1 MDYHFTD
8 KPTMQNQIE
17 QHEFLEF
24 ATVHGN
30 LYGTSYRSVQRVIEG
45 NRSCILDVDIQGVQN
60 VMKKQVKAT
69 YILIVPPSIE
79 DLSKRLHS
87 RNTDDKQS
95 IQLRL
100 RNSEEELRIA
110 RTLPFSHVIVNEDID
125 KAYSQL
131 KECLVSL
138 LRCFSLL
145 QHSSHGNSV
154 RLLYAVRM
162 RVHIE
167 WYL

>member
-1 MDYHFTD
+1 
-8 KPTMQNQIE
+8 MQKQIE

-30 LYGTSYRSVQRVIEG
+30 LYGTSYRSVQHVIEG

-79 DLSKRLHS
+79 DLRKRLYS
-87 RNTDDKQS
+87 RNTDDEQS

-100 RNSEEELRIA
+100 RNSKEELRIA
-110 RTLPFSHVIVNEDID
+110 RILPFSHVIVNEDID
-125 KAYSQL
+125 KAYTQL
-131 KECLVSL
+131 KECLVPL

-145 QHSSHGNSV
+145 QHFSHGNGV
-154 RLLYAVRM
+154 QLL
-162 RVHIE
+162 
-167 WYL
+167 